1 MALDGIRM
9 PDGCY
14 ADGTWELS
22 VHVTD
27 LGRDVTLRVTG
38 EIHIGGVMLRLVE
51 KLDVKKDWSDHALWW
66 EKKKTWLLKTHW
78 TLDKYGIQADAKLQ
92 FTPQH
97 KLLRLQLPNM
107 KYVKVKVN
115 FSDRVFK
122 AVSDICKTFNIR
134 HPEELSLLRKPR
146 DPSKKKKKKLDD
158 QCEDDTFELEGPLI
172 TPGSGTDILYIGP
185 VKEEPRERRETGRTS
200 STAFSHCKKT
210 NREGFPCTSSGF
222 ARSRRGR
229 EQAGLGPSANS
240 RLLFPS
246 LVGNIYSS
254 PGLYSKTMTP
264 TYDAHD
270 GSPLSPTSAWF
281 GDSALSE
288 GNPGI
293 LAVSQPVTSPES
305 LAKMYK
311 PQTLLDKA
319 KINQGWLDSSRS
331 LMEQEVK
338 ENEALL
344 LRFKYYSFFDLN
356 PKLYEQS
363 KWAILLEEIE
373 CTEEEMMMFAAL
385 QYHINKLSI
394 MSSENHLNHSDK
406 DVDEVDAA
414 LSDLEI
420 TLEGGKTSTI
430 LGDIT
435 SIPELADYV
444 KVFKPKKLTLKGY
457 KPYWCTFKD
466 TSISCYKSKEE
477 SNGTPAHQMNL
488 RGCEVTPDVNISGQ
502 KFNIKLL
509 IPVAEGMNEIWL
521 RCDNETQYASWM
533 AACRLASKGKT
544 MADSSYGMEVQNIL
558 SFLKMQHLN
567 PDPQL
572 IPEQINTD
580 INPECLVSP
589 RYLKKYKNK
598 QVGTAG
604 GLAGLDAHPG
614 VGWCL
619 TRRGL
624 DVLDVLT
631 HWDARGG
638 TEGCGLDPAPGDG
651 TQHRDSA
658 MCCVKCTDTAG
669 NLQLEIHL
677 KLVDVYFKHILG
689 MITARIL
696 EAHQNVAQM
705 SLIEAKMRFIQAW
718 QSLPEFGIT
727 HFNARFQG
735 GKKDELIGIAYNR
748 LIRMD
753 AGTGDA
759 VKTWR
764 FSNMKQWNV
773 NWEIK
778 MVTVEFADE
787 VRVSFICTEV
797 DCKVVHEFIGGYIF
811 LSTRAKDQNESLDEE
826 MFYKLTSG
834 WV

>member
-158 QCEDDTFELEGPLI
+158 QYEDDTFELEGPLI
-172 TPGSGTDILYIGP
+172 TPGS
-185 VKEEPRERRETGRTS
+185 
-200 STAFSHCKKT
+200 
-210 NREGFPCTSSGF
+210 
-222 ARSRRGR
+222 
-229 EQAGLGPSANS
+229 
-240 RLLFPS
+240 
-246 LVGNIYSS
+246 GNIYSS

-356 PKLYEQS
+356 PKYDAIRINQLYEQS

-435 SIPELADYV
+435 SIPELADYI

-598 QVGTAG
+598 QVGAAVGTGWAG
-604 GLAGLDAHPG
+604 HASPALLGL
-614 VGWCL
+614 CL
-619 TRRGL
+619 T
-624 DVLDVLT
+624 V
-631 HWDARGG
+631 
-638 TEGCGLDPAPGDG
+638 
-651 TQHRDSA
+651 
-658 MCCVKCTDTAG
+658 
-669 NLQLEIHL
+669 
-677 KLVDVYFKHILG
+677 
-689 MITARIL
+689 
-696 EAHQNVAQM
+696 
-705 SLIEAKMRFIQAW
+705 FINP
-718 QSLPEFGIT
+718 S
-727 HFNARFQG
+727 ARFQG

>member
-27 LGRDVTLRVTG
+27 LNRDVTLRVTG
-38 EIHIGGVMLRLVE
+38 EVHIGGVMLKLVE
-51 KLDVKKDWSDHALWW
+51 KLD
-66 EKKKTWLLKTHW
+66 
-78 TLDKYGIQADAKLQ
+78 
-92 FTPQH
+92 
-97 KLLRLQLPNM
+97 
-107 KYVKVKVN
+107 
-115 FSDRVFK
+115 
-122 AVSDICKTFNIR
+122 IR
-134 HPEELSLLRKPR
+134 HPEELSLLKKPR
-146 DPSKKKKKKLDD
+146 DPTKKKKKKLDD
-158 QCEDDTFELEGPLI
+158 QSEDEALELEGPLI
-172 TPGSGTDILYIGP
+172 TPGSGTDVLYIGP
-185 VKEEPRERRETGRTS
+185 LKGS
-200 STAFSHCKKT
+200 
-210 NREGFPCTSSGF
+210 
-222 ARSRRGR
+222 
-229 EQAGLGPSANS
+229 
-240 RLLFPS
+240 
-246 LVGNIYSS
+246 IYSS

-293 LAVSQPVTSPES
+293 LAVSQPITSPEI
-305 LAKMYK
+305 LAKMFK
-311 PQTLLDKA
+311 PQALLDKA

-331 LMEQEVK
+331 LMEQDVK

-356 PKLYEQS
+356 PKYDAIRINQLYEQA

-394 MSSENHLNHSDK
+394 MTSENHLNNSDK
-406 DVDEVDAA
+406 EVDEVDAA

-435 SIPELADYV
+435 SIPELADYI

-457 KPYWCTFKD
+457 KQYWCTFKD

-477 SNGTPAHQMNL
+477 SSGTPAHQMNL

-521 RCDNETQYASWM
+521 RCDNEKQYAHWM

-544 MADSSYGMEVQNIL
+544 MADSSYNLEVQNIL

-572 IPEQINTD
+572 IPEQITTD

-598 QVGTAG
+598 QEKGCKKQM
-604 GLAGLDAHPG
+604 PG
-614 VGWCL
+614 YI
-619 TRRGL
+619 
-624 DVLDVLT
+624 
-631 HWDARGG
+631 
-638 TEGCGLDPAPGDG
+638 
-651 TQHRDSA
+651 RD
-658 MCCVKCTDTAG
+658 
-669 NLQLEIHL
+669 L
-677 KLVDVYFKHILG
+677 
-689 MITARIL
+689 ITARIL

-727 HFNARFQG
+727 HFIARFQG
-735 GKKDELIGIAYNR
+735 GKKEELIGIAYNR

-753 AGTGDA
+753 ASTGDA
-759 VKTWR
+759 IKTWR

-787 VRVSFICTEV
+787 VRLSFICTEV

>member
-27 LGRDVTLRVTG
+27 LSRDVTLRVTG
-38 EIHIGGVMLRLVE
+38 EVHIGGVMLKLVE
-51 KLDVKKDWSDHALWW
+51 KLD
-66 EKKKTWLLKTHW
+66 
-78 TLDKYGIQADAKLQ
+78 
-92 FTPQH
+92 
-97 KLLRLQLPNM
+97 
-107 KYVKVKVN
+107 
-115 FSDRVFK
+115 
-122 AVSDICKTFNIR
+122 IR
-134 HPEELSLLRKPR
+134 HPEELSLLKKPR
-146 DPSKKKKKKLDD
+146 DPTKKKKKKLDD
-158 QCEDDTFELEGPLI
+158 QSEDEALELEGPLI
-172 TPGSGTDILYIGP
+172 TPGSGTDVLYIGP
-185 VKEEPRERRETGRTS
+185 LKGS
-200 STAFSHCKKT
+200 
-210 NREGFPCTSSGF
+210 
-222 ARSRRGR
+222 
-229 EQAGLGPSANS
+229 
-240 RLLFPS
+240 
-246 LVGNIYSS
+246 IYSS

-293 LAVSQPVTSPES
+293 LAVSQPITSPEI
-305 LAKMYK
+305 LAKMFK
-311 PQTLLDKA
+311 PQALLDKA
-319 KINQGWLDSSRS
+319 KTNQGWLDSSRS
-331 LMEQEVK
+331 LMEQDVK

-356 PKLYEQS
+356 PKYDAIRINQLYEQA

-394 MSSENHLNHSDK
+394 MTSENHLNNSDK
-406 DVDEVDAA
+406 EVDEVDAA

-435 SIPELADYV
+435 SIPELADYI

-457 KPYWCTFKD
+457 KQYWCTFKD

-477 SNGTPAHQMNL
+477 STGTPAHQMNL

-521 RCDNETQYASWM
+521 RCDNEKQYAHWM

-544 MADSSYGMEVQNIL
+544 MADSSYNLEVQNIL

-572 IPEQINTD
+572 IPEQITTD

-598 QVGTAG
+598 QEKGCKKQM
-604 GLAGLDAHPG
+604 PG
-614 VGWCL
+614 YI
-619 TRRGL
+619 
-624 DVLDVLT
+624 
-631 HWDARGG
+631 
-638 TEGCGLDPAPGDG
+638 
-651 TQHRDSA
+651 RD
-658 MCCVKCTDTAG
+658 
-669 NLQLEIHL
+669 L
-677 KLVDVYFKHILG
+677 
-689 MITARIL
+689 ITARIL

-727 HFNARFQG
+727 HFIARFQG
-735 GKKDELIGIAYNR
+735 GKKEELIGIAYNR

-753 AGTGDA
+753 ASTGDA
-759 VKTWR
+759 IKTWR

-787 VRVSFICTEV
+787 VRLSFICTEV

>member
-14 ADGTWELS
+14 ADGTWELN

-27 LGRDVTLRVTG
+27 MNRDVTLRVTG
-38 EIHIGGVMLRLVE
+38 EVHIGGVMLKLVE
-51 KLDVKKDWSDHALWW
+51 KLGDNQISAYQGCVSSLVQIHWCLDCPCQLYIIFVNEDLSLHSLFSFI
-66 EKKKTWLLKTHW
+66 LLLILGSNYFPLPRCNLCSYSS
-78 TLDKYGIQADAKLQ
+78 LD
-92 FTPQH
+92 
-97 KLLRLQLPNM
+97 
-107 KYVKVKVN
+107 
-115 FSDRVFK
+115 
-122 AVSDICKTFNIR
+122 IR

-146 DPSKKKKKKLDD
+146 DPTKKKKKKLDD
-158 QCEDDTFELEGPLI
+158 QYDDETLELEGPLI
-172 TPGSGTDILYIGP
+172 TPGSG
-185 VKEEPRERRETGRTS
+185 S
-200 STAFSHCKKT
+200 
-210 NREGFPCTSSGF
+210 
-222 ARSRRGR
+222 
-229 EQAGLGPSANS
+229 
-240 RLLFPS
+240 
-246 LVGNIYSS
+246 IYSS

-264 TYDAHD
+264 TYDSHD

-293 LAVSQPVTSPES
+293 LAVSQPITSPEI

-331 LMEQEVK
+331 LMEQDVK

-344 LRFKYYSFFDLN
+344 LRFKYHSFFDLN
-356 PKLYEQS
+356 PKYDAIRINQLYEQS

-394 MSSENHLNHSDK
+394 MSSENHLNNSDK
-406 DVDEVDAA
+406 EVDEVDAA

-435 SIPELADYV
+435 SIPELADYI

-457 KPYWCTFKD
+457 KQYWCTFKD

-521 RCDNETQYASWM
+521 RCDNEKQYAHWM

-544 MADSSYGMEVQNIL
+544 MADSSYNLEVQNIL

-567 PDPQL
+567 PDPQ
-572 IPEQINTD
+572 IISEQVTTD

-598 QVGTAG
+598 QPS
-604 GLAGLDAHPG
+604 HI
-614 VGWCL
+614 
-619 TRRGL
+619 
-624 DVLDVLT
+624 
-631 HWDARGG
+631 
-638 TEGCGLDPAPGDG
+638 
-651 TQHRDSA
+651 RD
-658 MCCVKCTDTAG
+658 
-669 NLQLEIHL
+669 L
-677 KLVDVYFKHILG
+677 
-689 MITARIL
+689 ITARIL

-727 HFNARFQG
+727 HFIARFQG
-735 GKKDELIGIAYNR
+735 GKKEELIGIAYNR

-753 AGTGDA
+753 ASTSDA
-759 VKTWR
+759 IKTWR

>member
-14 ADGTWELS
+14 ADGTWELKM
-22 VHVTD
+22 HVTD
-27 LGRDVTLRVTG
+27 LHRDVSLRVTG
-38 EIHIGGVMLRLVE
+38 EIHIGGIMLKLVE

-78 TLDKYGIQADAKLQ
+78 TLDKYGIQADARLL

-107 KYVKVKVN
+107 KHMKVKVN

-146 DPSKKKKKKLDD
+146 DPKKKKKKLEEAE
-158 QCEDDTFELEGPLI
+158 EDDLELEGPLL
-172 TPGSGTDILYIGP
+172 TPGSG
-185 VKEEPRERRETGRTS
+185 S
-200 STAFSHCKKT
+200 
-210 NREGFPCTSSGF
+210 
-222 ARSRRGR
+222 
-229 EQAGLGPSANS
+229 
-240 RLLFPS
+240 
-246 LVGNIYSS
+246 IYSS

-264 TYDAHD
+264 TYDSRD
-270 GSPLSPTSAWF
+270 GSPLSPTTAWF
-281 GDSALSE
+281 GDSPLSE
-288 GNPGI
+288 GNPSI
-293 LAVSQPVTSPES
+293 LAVSQPISSPDI
-305 LAKMYK
+305 LVKLYK
-311 PQTLLDKA
+311 PQSLLDK
-319 KINQGWLDSSRS
+319 WLDGLVKQS
-331 LMEQEVK
+331 LMEQDVK
-338 ENEALL
+338 ENEVLL
-344 LRFKYYSFFDLN
+344 LRFKYHSFFDLN
-356 PKLYEQS
+356 PKYDAIRVNQLYEQS

-394 MSSENHLNHSDK
+394 MSSDNHLNNSEK
-406 DVDEVDAA
+406 EVDEVDAA

-420 TLEGGKTSTI
+420 TLEGGKTSNS

-444 KVFKPKKLTLKGY
+444 K
-457 KPYWCTFKD
+457 
-466 TSISCYKSKEE
+466 
-477 SNGTPAHQMNL
+477 
-488 RGCEVTPDVNISGQ
+488 VTPDVNISGQ

-509 IPVAEGMNEIWL
+509 IPVADGMNEIWL
-521 RCDNETQYASWM
+521 RCDMEKQYAHWM

-544 MADSSYGMEVQNIL
+544 MADSSYNLEVQNIL
-558 SFLKMQHLN
+558 SFLKMQHMN
-567 PDPQL
+567 PDPQF
-572 IPEQINTD
+572 IEPITTD

-598 QVGTAG
+598 QI
-604 GLAGLDAHPG
+604 
-614 VGWCL
+614 
-619 TRRGL
+619 
-624 DVLDVLT
+624 
-631 HWDARGG
+631 
-638 TEGCGLDPAPGDG
+638 
-651 TQHRDSA
+651 S
-658 MCCVKCTDTAG
+658 
-669 NLQLEIHL
+669 
-677 KLVDVYFKHILG
+677 
-689 MITARIL
+689 ARIL

-727 HFNARFQG
+727 HFLAKFQG
-735 GKKDELIGIAYNR
+735 GKREELIGITYNR

-759 VKTWR
+759 IKTWR

-787 VRVSFICTEV
+787 PSLSFICAEV

>member
-1 MALDGIRM
+1 
-9 PDGCY
+9 
-14 ADGTWELS
+14 
-22 VHVTD
+22 
-27 LGRDVTLRVTG
+27 
-38 EIHIGGVMLRLVE
+38 
-51 KLDVKKDWSDHALWW
+51 LDVKKDWSDHALWW

-158 QCEDDTFELEGPLI
+158 QCEDDAFELEGPLI
-172 TPGSGTDILYIGP
+172 TPGS
-185 VKEEPRERRETGRTS
+185 
-200 STAFSHCKKT
+200 
-210 NREGFPCTSSGF
+210 
-222 ARSRRGR
+222 
-229 EQAGLGPSANS
+229 
-240 RLLFPS
+240 
-246 LVGNIYSS
+246 GNIYSS

-311 PQTLLDKA
+311 PQALLDKA
-319 KINQGWLDSSRS
+319 KINQGCQGDGARLFSVVPRDRTRGNEHKLKHGRFPLNIRKSYFTVRVTELWQRLPK
-331 LMEQEVK
+331 EVVTQHPS
-338 ENEALL
+338 ETLCLA
-344 LRFKYYSFFDLN
+344 F
-356 PKLYEQS
+356 
-363 KWAILLEEIE
+363 
-373 CTEEEMMMFAAL
+373 

-394 MSSENHLNHSDK
+394 MSSENHLNNSDK
-406 DVDEVDAA
+406 EVDEVDAA

-435 SIPELADYV
+435 SIPELADYI

-567 PDPQL
+567 PDPQV
-572 IPEQINTD
+572 IPEQITTD

-598 QVGTAG
+598 Q
-604 GLAGLDAHPG
+604 
-614 VGWCL
+614 
-619 TRRGL
+619 
-624 DVLDVLT
+624 
-631 HWDARGG
+631 
-638 TEGCGLDPAPGDG
+638 
-651 TQHRDSA
+651 
-658 MCCVKCTDTAG
+658 
-669 NLQLEIHL
+669 
-677 KLVDVYFKHILG
+677 
-689 MITARIL
+689 ITARIL

-727 HFNARFQG
+727 HFIARFQG
-735 GKKDELIGIAYNR
+735 GKKEELIGIAYNR

-753 AGTGDA
+753 ASTGDA

-778 MVTVEFADE
+778 MVTVEFADD

>member
-22 VHVTD
+22 VQVTD
-27 LGRDVTLRVTG
+27 LNRDVTLRVTG
-38 EIHIGGVMLRLVE
+38 EVHIGGVMLKLVE

-66 EKKKTWLLKTHW
+66 EKKRTWLLKTHW

-134 HPEELSLLRKPR
+134 HPE
-146 DPSKKKKKKLDD
+146 D
-158 QCEDDTFELEGPLI
+158 
-172 TPGSGTDILYIGP
+172 
-185 VKEEPRERRETGRTS
+185 
-200 STAFSHCKKT
+200 
-210 NREGFPCTSSGF
+210 
-222 ARSRRGR
+222 
-229 EQAGLGPSANS
+229 
-240 RLLFPS
+240 
-246 LVGNIYSS
+246 IYSS

-264 TYDAHD
+264 TYDSHD

-288 GNPGI
+288 GNTGI
-293 LAVSQPVTSPES
+293 LAVSQPITSPEI

-311 PQTLLDKA
+311 PQALLDKA

-331 LMEQEVK
+331 LMEQDMK

-356 PKLYEQS
+356 PKYDAIRINQLYEQA

-394 MSSENHLNHSDK
+394 MSSENHLNNSDK
-406 DVDEVDAA
+406 EVDEVDAA

-435 SIPELADYV
+435 SIPELADYI

-457 KPYWCTFKD
+457 KQYWCTFKD

-521 RCDNETQYASWM
+521 RCDNEKQYGHWM

-544 MADSSYGMEVQNIL
+544 MADSSYNLEVQNIL

-572 IPEQINTD
+572 IPDQVTTD

-598 QVGTAG
+598 Q
-604 GLAGLDAHPG
+604 PG
-614 VGWCL
+614 YI
-619 TRRGL
+619 
-624 DVLDVLT
+624 
-631 HWDARGG
+631 
-638 TEGCGLDPAPGDG
+638 
-651 TQHRDSA
+651 RD
-658 MCCVKCTDTAG
+658 
-669 NLQLEIHL
+669 L
-677 KLVDVYFKHILG
+677 
-689 MITARIL
+689 ITARIL

-727 HFNARFQG
+727 HFIARFQG
-735 GKKDELIGIAYNR
+735 GKKEELIGIAYNR

-759 VKTWR
+759 IKTWR

-787 VRVSFICTEV
+787 VRVAFICTEM

>member
-1 MALDGIRM
+1 MRSEEGAMALDGIRM

-27 LGRDVTLRVTG
+27 LNRDVTLRVTG
-38 EIHIGGVMLRLVE
+38 EVHIGGVMLKLVE

-134 HPEELSLLRKPR
+134 HPEELSLLKKPR
-146 DPSKKKKKKLDD
+146 DPTKKKKKKLDD
-158 QCEDDTFELEGPLI
+158 QSEDEALELEGPLI
-172 TPGSGTDILYIGP
+172 MPGSGTDVLYIGP
-185 VKEEPRERRETGRTS
+185 LKGS
-200 STAFSHCKKT
+200 
-210 NREGFPCTSSGF
+210 
-222 ARSRRGR
+222 
-229 EQAGLGPSANS
+229 
-240 RLLFPS
+240 
-246 LVGNIYSS
+246 IYSS

-293 LAVSQPVTSPES
+293 LAVSQPVTSPEI
-305 LAKMYK
+305 LAKMFK
-311 PQTLLDKA
+311 PQALLDKA
-319 KINQGWLDSSRS
+319 KTNQGWLDSSRS
-331 LMEQEVK
+331 LMEQDVK

-356 PKLYEQS
+356 PKYDAIRINQLYEQA
-363 KWAILLEEIE
+363 KWALLLEEIE

-394 MSSENHLNHSDK
+394 MTSENHLNNSDK
-406 DVDEVDAA
+406 EVDEVDAA

-435 SIPELADYV
+435 SIPELADYI

-457 KPYWCTFKD
+457 KQYWCTFKD
-466 TSISCYKSKEE
+466 TSISCYKSREE
-477 SNGTPAHQMNL
+477 ASGTPAHQMNL

-521 RCDNETQYASWM
+521 RCDNEKQYAHWM

-544 MADSSYGMEVQNIL
+544 MADSSYNLEVQNIL

-572 IPEQINTD
+572 IPDQITTD

-598 QVGTAG
+598 Q
-604 GLAGLDAHPG
+604 
-614 VGWCL
+614 
-619 TRRGL
+619 
-624 DVLDVLT
+624 
-631 HWDARGG
+631 
-638 TEGCGLDPAPGDG
+638 
-651 TQHRDSA
+651 
-658 MCCVKCTDTAG
+658 
-669 NLQLEIHL
+669 
-677 KLVDVYFKHILG
+677 
-689 MITARIL
+689 ITARIL

-727 HFNARFQG
+727 HFIARFQG
-735 GKKDELIGIAYNR
+735 GKREELIGIAYNR

-753 AGTGDA
+753 ASTGDA
-759 VKTWR
+759 IKTWR

-787 VRVSFICTEV
+787 VRLSFICTEV

>member
-27 LGRDVTLRVTG
+27 LNRDVTLRVTG
-38 EIHIGGVMLRLVE
+38 EVHIGGVMLKLVE

-66 EKKKTWLLKTHW
+66 EKKRTWLLKTHW

-146 DPSKKKKKKLDD
+146 DPTKKKKKKLDD
-158 QCEDDTFELEGPLI
+158 QPEDEALELEGPLS
-172 TPGSGTDILYIGP
+172 TPGSGTDVLYIGP
-185 VKEEPRERRETGRTS
+185 LKGS
-200 STAFSHCKKT
+200 
-210 NREGFPCTSSGF
+210 
-222 ARSRRGR
+222 
-229 EQAGLGPSANS
+229 
-240 RLLFPS
+240 
-246 LVGNIYSS
+246 IYSS

-288 GNPGI
+288 GNPGV
-293 LAVSQPVTSPES
+293 LAVSQPITSPEI
-305 LAKMYK
+305 LAKMFK
-311 PQTLLDKA
+311 PQALLDKA

-331 LMEQEVK
+331 LMEQDVK

-356 PKLYEQS
+356 PKYDAIRINQLYEQA

-394 MSSENHLNHSDK
+394 MTSENHLNNSDK
-406 DVDEVDAA
+406 EVDEVDAA

-435 SIPELADYV
+435 SIPELADYI

-457 KPYWCTFKD
+457 KQYWCTFKD

-477 SNGTPAHQMNL
+477 SSGTPAHQMNL

-521 RCDNETQYASWM
+521 RCDNEKQYAHWM

-544 MADSSYGMEVQNIL
+544 MADSSYNLEVQNIL

-572 IPEQINTD
+572 IPEQITTD

-598 QVGTAG
+598 Q
-604 GLAGLDAHPG
+604 
-614 VGWCL
+614 
-619 TRRGL
+619 
-624 DVLDVLT
+624 
-631 HWDARGG
+631 
-638 TEGCGLDPAPGDG
+638 
-651 TQHRDSA
+651 
-658 MCCVKCTDTAG
+658 
-669 NLQLEIHL
+669 
-677 KLVDVYFKHILG
+677 
-689 MITARIL
+689 ITARIL

-727 HFNARFQG
+727 HFIARFQG
-735 GKKDELIGIAYNR
+735 GKKEELIGIAYNR

-759 VKTWR
+759 IKTWR

-787 VRVSFICTEV
+787 VRLSFICTEV

>member
-14 ADGTWELS
+14 ADGTWELKM
-22 VHVTD
+22 HVTD
-27 LGRDVTLRVTG
+27 LNRDVSLRVTG
-38 EIHIGGVMLRLVE
+38 EVHIGGVMLKLVE

-78 TLDKYGIQADAKLQ
+78 TLDKYGIQADARLL

-107 KYVKVKVN
+107 KHMRVKVN

-146 DPSKKKKKKLDD
+146 DPKKKKKKL
-158 QCEDDTFELEGPLI
+158 EEAEEEALELEGPLL
-172 TPGSGTDILYIGP
+172 TPGSGTSQITFTMCLWTVKKSYEKVNYI
-185 VKEEPRERRETGRTS
+185 
-200 STAFSHCKKT
+200 
-210 NREGFPCTSSGF
+210 
-222 ARSRRGR
+222 
-229 EQAGLGPSANS
+229 
-240 RLLFPS
+240 
-246 LVGNIYSS
+246 
-254 PGLYSKTMTP
+254 
-264 TYDAHD
+264 
-270 GSPLSPTSAWF
+270 
-281 GDSALSE
+281 
-288 GNPGI
+288 
-293 LAVSQPVTSPES
+293 PVTWHRVSVPNPSEDS
-305 LAKMYK
+305 
-311 PQTLLDKA
+311 DS
-319 KINQGWLDSSRS
+319 GRWLDSSRS
-331 LMEQEVK
+331 LMEHDVK
-338 ENEALL
+338 ENEVLL
-344 LRFKYYSFFDLN
+344 LRFKYHSFFDLN
-356 PKLYEQS
+356 PKYDAIRVNQLYEQA

-394 MSSENHLNHSDK
+394 MSSDNHMNNSEK
-406 DVDEVDAA
+406 EVDEVDAA

-420 TLEGGKTSTI
+420 TLEGGKTSNT

-457 KPYWCTFKD
+457 KQYWCTFKD
-466 TSISCYKSKEE
+466 ITISCYKSREE
-477 SNGTPAHQMNL
+477 AHGTPAHQMNL

-509 IPVAEGMNEIWL
+509 IPVADGMNEIWL
-521 RCDNETQYASWM
+521 RCDEKQYAQWM
-533 AACRLASKGKT
+533 AACRLATKGKT
-544 MADSSYGMEVQNIL
+544 MADSSYNLEVQNIL
-558 SFLKMQHLN
+558 SFLKMQHMN
-567 PDPQL
+567 PDPQ
-572 IPEQINTD
+572 IIEPITID

-598 QVGTAG
+598 QI
-604 GLAGLDAHPG
+604 
-614 VGWCL
+614 
-619 TRRGL
+619 
-624 DVLDVLT
+624 
-631 HWDARGG
+631 
-638 TEGCGLDPAPGDG
+638 
-651 TQHRDSA
+651 S
-658 MCCVKCTDTAG
+658 
-669 NLQLEIHL
+669 
-677 KLVDVYFKHILG
+677 
-689 MITARIL
+689 ARIL

-727 HFNARFQG
+727 HFLAKFQG
-735 GKKDELIGIAYNR
+735 GKKDELIGITYNR

-753 AGTGDA
+753 SSTGDA
-759 VKTWR
+759 IKTWR

-787 VRVSFICTEV
+787 PSLAFICAEV